1 MSCLCYDRITNKFFD
16 LGKSLFVILVSLPN
30 DNFLVFLGWHKTI
43 KNLSIDIF
51 CIRETECEYVK
62 EVLAEISKA
71 ELINL
76 LLIAILERFVQDTL
90 QSGII

>member
-43 KNLSIDIF
+43 
-51 CIRETECEYVK
+51 
-62 EVLAEISKA
+62 
-71 ELINL
+71 
-76 LLIAILERFVQDTL
+76 
-90 QSGII
+90 